1 MTSTAYQGRHWKAE
15 VKARMNEPSLLW
27 LFLTTFIPSYIYDLQ
42 KNRKNFRIKFGYLPL
57 FLFVLTTSIIVGE
70 TVGWQDL
77 AISLVTKKFSYS

>member
-15 VKARMNEPSLLW
+15 VKAKMNEPSLLW

-42 KNRKNFRIKFGYLPL
+42 KNRNNFRVKFGYVPL
-57 FLFVLTTSIIVGE
+57 FLLVLAISIAIGE

-77 AISLVTKKFSYS
+77 AISLATKKWNYS